1 MHKWSTPP
9 PEKKTA
15 ISLTDV
21 SRLLDTKKR
30 MLLKKN
36 IFTYQ
41 VFSCKGLSNDESGV
55 ARDPV
60 LDEMRSGAGF
70 QTGDFVGE
78 KLGGGGGIMP

>member
-1 MHKWSTPP
+1 MEHTPSR
-9 PEKKTA
+9 KKNSDFFNGRLTTA
-15 ISLTDV
+15 RHEEEDAV
-21 SRLLDTKKR
+21 
-30 MLLKKN
+30 KKN